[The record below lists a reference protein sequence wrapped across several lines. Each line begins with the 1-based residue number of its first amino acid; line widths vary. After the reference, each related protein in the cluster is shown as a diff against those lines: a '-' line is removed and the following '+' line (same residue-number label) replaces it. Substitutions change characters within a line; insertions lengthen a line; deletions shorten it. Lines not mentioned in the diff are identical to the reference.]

1 MDRELRY
8 AAVVALGELGRSHD
22 YRDRA
27 DAAHGLA
34 GFAEMHEA
42 FGPLRTLVLDP
53 DDTFVTRVTAESLLR
68 RQDRVGLAI
77 VASALAEADPNHGD
91 WIHTAVVDV
100 FSIFSHARDN
110 AIRLCEELSQDA
122 DDRVA
127 QGARQL
133 HDLLVEIDPVLRPA

>member
-1 MDRELRY
+1 
-8 AAVVALGELGRSHD
+8 
-22 YRDRA
+22 
-27 DAAHGLA
+27 
-34 GFAEMHEA
+34 MHEA